1 MKNNDTVD
9 SILSLQSYFLFKPF
23 QAASGINNNSEMRL
37 YAYDAG
43 QCDPKKCTARKLA
56 RLGLITSVTVMRK
69 IPYKTIVLAPIAEQA
84 LSPADQAFTSSI
96 TVFDC
101 SWKQIAPFEE
111 MLMRLK
117 RKKRALPYLIAANPV
132 NYGKPFILSSAEAF
146 AAALIIL
153 GEKEQAQ
160 SLVEKFNWGAEF
172 LRLNEAMLLAYSTA
186 KDSTEVVVMQKG
198 FMEQRKRKS

>member
-1 MKNNDTVD
+1 M
-9 SILSLQSYFLFKPF
+9 L
-23 QAASGINNNSEMRL
+23 NSKSKMHL

-56 RLGLITSVTVMRK
+56 RFGLITSVNAMRK
-69 IPYKTIVLAPIAEQA
+69 IPYKTIVLVPIADKA
-84 LSPADQAFTSSI
+84 LSPADREFTNSI

-101 SWKQIAPFEE
+101 SWKKIAPFEDA
-111 MLMRLK
+111 LIRLK

-146 AAALIIL
+146 AAALFIF

-160 SLVEKFNWGAEF
+160 SLLAKFNWGNEF
-172 LRLNEAMLLAYSTA
+172 LRLNADRLLAYSKA
-186 KDSTEVVVMQKG
+186 KDSTEVVEMQKG
-198 FMEQRKRKS
+198 FMEV